1 MTEREVRAYRLLQG
15 VVALTR
21 RHPRER
27 VDWACGVAL
36 ERRCFRYQALRRIV
50 EDAAARAPTASL
62 LQRHELIRDLAD
74 YAAVLT

>member
-1 MTEREVRAYRLLQG
+1 VI
-15 VVALTR
+15 ALTR

-36 ERRCFRYQALRRIV
+36 EQHCFRYQALRRIV

-74 YAAVLT
+74 YAAVLV